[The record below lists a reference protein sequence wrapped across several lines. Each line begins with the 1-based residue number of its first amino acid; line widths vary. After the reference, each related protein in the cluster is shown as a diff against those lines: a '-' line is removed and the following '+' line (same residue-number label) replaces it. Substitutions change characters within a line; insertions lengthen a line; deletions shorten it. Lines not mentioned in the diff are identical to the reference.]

1 MTARLRSPRRWRSLV
16 PATALI
22 ALTVA
27 LAVPV
32 VQAAIGRASGLEVA
46 RTLWDAI
53 CQPSEAKQVVG
64 EARAMFRPAVRASMA
79 PQSLGPLDAAPMSA
93 FPVSTPPAP
102 HVLR

>member
-1 MTARLRSPRRWRSLV
+1 MTARLPSPRRWRSLV

-64 EARAMFRPAVRASMA
+64 EARAMFRTAVRASTA